1 MMPKIRKIALIYILV
16 FFILDAF
23 ALCRPSSGQAVSRL
37 DNGLRVIVKE
47 DHRNP
52 IVVFSVFLGI
62 GSACEEGYL
71 GSGIS
76 HLIEH
81 MLFKGTRKYPLEA
94 IEEILN
100 RYGGKIEG
108 FTSFDY
114 TGYRITILKE
124 HADTAIDI
132 LKEML
137 TSPTF
142 DPGEL
147 KKEKQVIKR
156 EMDLSRDDPGKRL
169 SRLTFSNAYLT
180 HPYSIPVI
188 GYKDNF
194 DRLEQEDLI
203 DFFMSNYTPEKMVI
217 SVVGDI
223 DSGEIYEKI
232 QRQFGDIPRGNNI
245 IPVLPEEPQQI
256 AEKYIEEAID
266 IEGAYLNIAFHSTA
280 FADKDLYALD
290 LLSYILGE
298 GEGSTLNKKIRL
310 EQGLALSISAY
321 NYTPKYPGLFVISSV
336 LKENKGREALEAILK
351 ELEDI
356 KKNGVREEDLTRAKN
371 NFLAGYIYQKETIES
386 QANDLAIGE
395 LLTGN
400 PHFFEIYIERIKS
413 VRPDEIKAAA
423 NKYLDTQAMTVVA
436 LSKSG
441 NIIKTEKGKVIS
453 LNYRNITRVELQNK
467 LPVLISENPSF
478 PMVSIVILLKGGLL
492 LERPD
497 NNGISML
504 TGLMLMDGTDTMT
517 REDIARLYESRGM
530 SIDTY
535 SANNSMGITI
545 NCLKEH
551 TKLAFNIASELCR
564 KSVFPET
571 ELRREKDEMNSAID
585 MQDNQLFSHGHRI
598 LKEQLFKDHPYRFQ
612 TTGTRESISGIRRE
626 TVADFFSSV
635 LKSDNIILGICGD
648 CETSDIKALA
658 EKYFSSIPSGV
669 LGLPLPKEEPPVEDI
684 REKIV
689 ETQKEQSLVLYGFR
703 GIDVYD
709 KNRHAAEVMVD
720 MLSMESGVLFKKIRE
735 REGLAYATGAFQ
747 VMGLDPGYVVIYA
760 LTAKENISRVRGIIS
775 KEINAFVRKDIP
787 GQELEKAK
795 NHLKAMRQIGMQ
807 TNSSFIFNASMDELY
822 GLGYNNYRDYNKNID
837 AVTIKDVREIAGRL
851 LNLDKCAVVIIQGKE

>member
-52 IVVFSVFLGI
+52 IVVFSVFLGV

-137 TSPTF
+137 TAPTF

-180 HPYSIPVI
+180 HPYAIPVI

-194 DRLEQEDLI
+194 DRLGQEDLI
-203 DFFMSNYTPEKMVI
+203 DFFRSNYTPEKMVI

-223 DSGEIYEKI
+223 DTGETYEKI
-232 QRQFGDIPRGNNI
+232 QRQFGAMPRGNNI

-280 FADKDLYALD
+280 FADKNLYALD

-298 GEGSTLNKKIRL
+298 GEGSILNKKIRL
-310 EQGLALSISAY
+310 EQGLVLSISAY
-321 NYTPKYPGLFVISSV
+321 NYTPKYPGLFVVSSV

-441 NIIKTEKGKVIS
+441 NIINTEKDKVIS
-453 LNYRNITRVELQNK
+453 LNDRNITRVELQNK

-551 TKLAFNIASELCR
+551 TELAFNIASELCR
-564 KSVFPET
+564 RSVFPET

-585 MQDNQLFSHGHRI
+585 MQDNQ
-598 LKEQLFKDHPYRFQ
+598 
-612 TTGTRESISGIRRE
+612 
-626 TVADFFSSV
+626 
-635 LKSDNIILGICGD
+635 
-648 CETSDIKALA
+648 
-658 EKYFSSIPSGV
+658 
-669 LGLPLPKEEPPVEDI
+669 
-684 REKIV
+684 
-689 ETQKEQSLVLYGFR
+689 
-703 GIDVYD
+703 
-709 KNRHAAEVMVD
+709 
-720 MLSMESGVLFKKIRE
+720 
-735 REGLAYATGAFQ
+735 
-747 VMGLDPGYVVIYA
+747 
-760 LTAKENISRVRGIIS
+760 
-775 KEINAFVRKDIP
+775 
-787 GQELEKAK
+787 
-795 NHLKAMRQIGMQ
+795 
-807 TNSSFIFNASMDELY
+807 
-822 GLGYNNYRDYNKNID
+822 
-837 AVTIKDVREIAGRL
+837 
-851 LNLDKCAVVIIQGKE
+851 